1 MQYVISFLEGII
13 TFLSPCLLP
22 MLPIYI
28 SYFAGGGQRSMK
40 KTLLGALCA
49 TGTCAITA
57 NPVNTMLYM
66 GLIGFLISGLFT
78 KGCNGGCNT

>member
-1 MQYVISFLEGII
+1 MNRSFSWLR
-13 TFLSPCLLP
+13 P
-22 MLPIYI
+22 
-28 SYFAGGGQRSMK
+28 
-40 KTLLGALCA
+40 TLFTLGGALAGLIYYNLAGCA

-78 KGCNGGCNT
+78 KGCSSGCNT

>member
-1 MQYVISFLEGII
+1 MNRSFPWLR
-13 TFLSPCLLP
+13 P
-22 MLPIYI
+22 
-28 SYFAGGGQRSMK
+28 
-40 KTLLGALCA
+40 TLFTLGGALA
-49 TGTCAITA
+49 GLIYYNLAGCAITA